1 MAEVEDGVEHYEPRF
16 WGLDPVF
23 SARVKLNIIDVK
35 SLQSHPIISGIK
47 WLLPLKINYY
57 FLALL
62 VAEVFCISNHPVQ
75 SVHVMGDVV
84 SIQRKSRMIKYE
96 G

>member
-1 MAEVEDGVEHYEPRF
+1 MAGVQLEEDGVEHYEPRF

-47 WLLPLKINYY
+47 WLLNT
-57 FLALL
+57 
-62 VAEVFCISNHPVQ
+62 N
-75 SVHVMGDVV
+75 
-84 SIQRKSRMIKYE
+84 
-96 G
+96 